1 MGTEIIFQ
9 KTRIRSVDRKF
20 FDLGVTMAI
29 TEMMDNTVV
38 NYSVYVNIR
47 SNVMPHIRFQKRING
62 LLTKAEAK
70 RKERKLV
77 QELSQKVAHAE
88 GHGLT
93 WRMVISK
100 WAATVASSSYLEK
113 SYNPSTIK
121 DYISM
126 LHRWT
131 KLWLDRPATEI
142 TRGDGREVLNLVIEN
157 GRSKAFQKRIKNT
170 INMIYNWAIEERAI
184 RGIHNS
190 PVYGLKIT
198 IKQDKRPEILKT
210 DEIRKLLFVAK
221 AQKHEWYFIWAMAL
235 MTGMRNGELY
245 SLRWE
250 DIDLDNKTI
259 KVERSFNFKI
269 GEFKDTK
276 AGYWRTVPISS
287 ELKSLILEIRQISKS
302 EFVLPHYD
310 LWKDGKQAK
319 ILKYFCKSISLPEIR
334 FHTLRACFATQLI
347 GSGVEPV
354 KVMKIC
360 GWKDLKTLAVYLRL
374 AGIDEKGATDGLRLL
389 PLLLK
394 SNNVLEINSNVL
406 T

>member
-1 MGTEIIFQ
+1 
-9 KTRIRSVDRKF
+9 
-20 FDLGVTMAI
+20 MAI
-29 TEMMDNTVV
+29 TKVMDKTEI

-47 SNVMPHIRFQKRING
+47 SNVMPHIRFQKRISG

-70 RKERKLV
+70 RKERKLI
-77 QELSQKVAHAE
+77 QQLSQRVAHAE

-93 WRMVISK
+93 WRMIVSK

-121 DYISM
+121 DYVSM

-131 KLWLDRPATEI
+131 KVWLDKPASEI
-142 TRGDGREVLNLVIEN
+142 TRGDGREVLNLIIDK
-157 GRSKAFQKRIKNT
+157 GRSKAFQKRVKNT
-170 INMIYNWAIEERAI
+170 INMIFNWAIEEKVI

-210 DEIRKLLFVAK
+210 DEIRKLLYEAK
-221 AQKHEWYFIWAMAL
+221 ERKHDWYFIWAMAL

-259 KVERSFNFKI
+259 KVERSFNFKT

-287 ELKSLILEIRQISKS
+287 ELKSLILEVRKYSKS

-310 LWKDGKQAK
+310 LWKDGKQAR
-319 ILKYFCKSISLPEIR
+319 ILKFFCKSIGLPEIR

-347 GSGVEPV
+347 GLAVEPA

-374 AGIDEKGATDGLRLL
+374 AGIDEKGATENLRLL
-389 PLLLK
+389 
-394 SNNVLEINSNVL
+394 
-406 T
+406 